1 MVGRLS
7 GRLLL
12 NGQHIWLFSALILT
26 SCDPCDGCSEFLS
39 LLVVSVHCSL
49 AVQSLLEVL

>member
-12 NGQHIWLFSALILT
+12 NGQHIGLLSALILT